1 MLKRNNLTNSTF
13 IAALVTVILVALD
26 ADPAHAQAAGA
37 GQAQSLITWVVQ
49 SIGRPMLN
57 GGILLVAFFL
67 LCARVSLGTVAMVAA
82 GGLVFANY
90 ASIAGFFGF

>member
-1 MLKRNNLTNSTF
+1 MNAKIE
-13 IAALVTVILVALD
+13 IAAVAATVVLAVVVAMTPAL
-26 ADPAHAQAAGA
+26 AHAQAGGA
-37 GQAQSLITWVVQ
+37 GQAQNLITWVVQ

-67 LCARVSLGTVAMVAA
+67 LCARVSLGVVGLVAA

-90 ASIAGFFGF
+90 AQIAAFFGV